1 MSMRYSQAIAVRAPD
16 RAPFVP
22 AVYEHKAWF
31 IGKTPSEVCRDAG
44 LLVEA
49 TLAEYEAL
57 HADAMVVGIDVYN
70 VEAEA
75 AGCGM
80 TYYGGAD
87 TSIPSVTPG
96 TEVVKEGAPV
106 TSVAVPDPLTGGRMP
121 LMLEAT
127 ERVAR
132 QLGEF
137 VRVMGAVSGP
147 FSLAA
152 ALCGPAE
159 LFMAMASDPD
169 RARAMI
175 DVGVKISGAYGRAF
189 AGRGLEVAVFDSQA
203 SPGLISPARYREFVL
218 VPTRNLIS
226 GLKAAGMKDVPL
238 IIGGNTDA
246 IIEGYIATGG
256 NYLLCDGPASV
267 RTFLPACRAAG
278 RAFRKNIPSDFI
290 ASATAEEIRKRAAA
304 EVALAEGYA
313 GFILGTGVIPYG
325 TPTENILAVNDYSE
339 NREESVRA

>member
-1 MSMRYSQAIAVRAPD
+1 MSKRFHQALAIQTPD
-16 RAPFVP
+16 RVPFVP

-31 IGKTPSEVCRDAG
+31 IGKTPSDVCRDPG

-57 HADAMVVGIDVYN
+57 RADSIIVGIDVYN

-80 TYYGGAD
+80 TYYGSTD

-96 TEVVKEGAPV
+96 SEIVAEGAPAG
-106 TSVAVPDPLTGGRMP
+106 SVAIPDPLTGGRMP

-127 ERVAR
+127 ERVATR
-132 QLGEF
+132 LKEL
-137 VRVMGAVSGP
+137 VPVMGAVTGP

-152 ALCGPAE
+152 ALCGPAP
-159 LFMAMASDPD
+159 LFMAMAADPD
-169 RARAMI
+169 WARAMI
-175 DVGVKISGAYGRAF
+175 DVGVRIAGTYGRAF
-189 AGRGLEVAVFDSQA
+189 AKRGLDVAVFDSQA
-203 SPGLISPARYREFVL
+203 SPGLISPGRYRDFVQE
-218 VPTRNLIS
+218 PTRKLIA
-226 GLKAAGMKDVPL
+226 GLKAAGMKEVPL

-246 IIEGYIATGG
+246 IIDGYVGTGG

-267 RTFLPACRAAG
+267 KTFLPACRAAR

-290 ASATAEEIRKRAAA
+290 ASAPLEEIRQRAAGELA
-304 EVALAEGYA
+304 QAEGYP

-325 TPTENILAVNDYSE
+325 TPTEKILAVNDNE
-339 NREESVRA
+339 RTEKIKT